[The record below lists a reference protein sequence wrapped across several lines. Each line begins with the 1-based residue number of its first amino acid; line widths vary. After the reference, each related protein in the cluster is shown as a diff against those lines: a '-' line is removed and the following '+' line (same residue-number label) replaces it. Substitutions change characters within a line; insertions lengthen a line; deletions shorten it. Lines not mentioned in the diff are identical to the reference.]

1 MFWILQHPPQFQ
13 RLYRVSLQDSKHLR
27 TFIVVCKTAV
37 CHGCSC
43 DEDSCATAV
52 WKGSCF
58 WGGQWCR
65 HLTRYQPHTTGKGN
79 TKSQQSSMGPWV
91 FFVLFVWKNGNVW
104 GCKYE
109 NYVRTGRYPKH
120 KNVFWQGFLSKTA
133 RLLILSS
140 RFDFLL
146 LFLLFFWESM
156 GSHKI
161 QQKTVPQAFFLPKKR
176 CRRRRRFASS
186 RDNCSINGRPTG
198 RSYALDSF
206 SMTTCWWTTTRRWFM
221 QVGERMYIFVCKNT
235 WCGTW
240 GGKWRGGEDVNKKP
254 WECNKNGWSKT
265 RDDRIVR
272 TFWTCQWI

>member
-1 MFWILQHPPQFQ
+1 MYIDLVEFWHNSFSSTPNGLGFLYLRLLQNKFGVNLQEDLEFFFFLKAFSWGGVTACCMLMLNFAPFLQDPCQFNQTKQAQAAPMFWILQHPPQFQ

-79 TKSQQSSMGPWV
+79 TKSQQSSMDPWV

-109 NYVRTGRYPKH
+109 NYVRTGRYPKC
-120 KNVFWQGFLSKTA
+120 KNVFW
-133 RLLILSS
+133 
-140 RFDFLL
+140 
-146 LFLLFFWESM
+146 
-156 GSHKI
+156 
-161 QQKTVPQAFFLPKKR
+161 
-176 CRRRRRFASS
+176 
-186 RDNCSINGRPTG
+186 
-198 RSYALDSF
+198 
-206 SMTTCWWTTTRRWFM
+206 
-221 QVGERMYIFVCKNT
+221 
-235 WCGTW
+235 
-240 GGKWRGGEDVNKKP
+240 
-254 WECNKNGWSKT
+254 
-265 RDDRIVR
+265 
-272 TFWTCQWI
+272 

>member
-1 MFWILQHPPQFQ
+1 MYIDLVEFWHNSFSSTPNGLGFLYLRLLQNKFGVNLQEDLEFFFFFLKAFSWGGVTACCMLMLNFAPFLQDPCQFNQTKQAQAAPMFWILQHPPQFQ

-79 TKSQQSSMGPWV
+79 TKSQQSSMDPWV

-109 NYVRTGRYPKH
+109 NYVRTGRYPKC
-120 KNVFWQGFLSKTA
+120 KNVFW
-133 RLLILSS
+133 
-140 RFDFLL
+140 
-146 LFLLFFWESM
+146 
-156 GSHKI
+156 
-161 QQKTVPQAFFLPKKR
+161 
-176 CRRRRRFASS
+176 
-186 RDNCSINGRPTG
+186 
-198 RSYALDSF
+198 
-206 SMTTCWWTTTRRWFM
+206 
-221 QVGERMYIFVCKNT
+221 
-235 WCGTW
+235 
-240 GGKWRGGEDVNKKP
+240 
-254 WECNKNGWSKT
+254 
-265 RDDRIVR
+265 
-272 TFWTCQWI
+272 